1 MSRDGT
7 PRAGAGRQQGE
18 GSRRLRAGLRRHGL
32 ARQPTALM
40 RLTRAHDLR
49 FTDGNRIALFDTG
62 RAGLEAMLDAI
73 DAASERVHLET
84 YILRDDEIGKRFL
97 EALAARARQGVAVRL
112 LYDAIGSRGL
122 HDSSLEELRSV
133 GADVIA
139 FNRLGR
145 LYARFAPRKRD
156 HRKILVVDGRVA
168 FTGGL
173 NIGNEYYGGPGD
185 SRLGWRDAH
194 ALIEGPAVRDLE
206 AVFLESWFRADGP
219 GLIWNDFLDRA
230 PPPCGDSRCAVL
242 ADGPVYR
249 RRRTRALLIGALG
262 DANATAGLTSPY
274 FAPGRRVLEA
284 LARAG
289 QRGVRVDLLLAGR
302 SDHPVLRRAARAKF
316 SGLLRA
322 GVRVFE
328 YERTMMHAKTAVFDD
343 SFAVI
348 GTSNLDR
355 QSFERSY
362 EVNLVIAGGDVPRQ
376 LLGNFERDCALASP
390 IDESM
395 LASRGVVER
404 VLDTLASA
412 LARFM

>member
-1 MSRDGT
+1 MSGDDS
-7 PRAGAGRQQGE
+7 PRAGSGRRQDE
-18 GSRRLRAGLRRHGL
+18 RPRRLRAGLRRHGL
-32 ARQPTALM
+32 ARQPTTLM

-62 RAGLEAMLDAI
+62 RAGLGAMLDTI
-73 DAASERVHLET
+73 DTASERVHLET
-84 YILRDDEIGKRFL
+84 YILRADETGQRFL
-97 EALAARARQGVAVRL
+97 EALTGRARQGVAVRL
-112 LYDAIGSRGL
+112 LYDAVGSRGL
-122 HDSSLEELRSV
+122 HDSSLEELRGV

-145 LYARFAPRKRD
+145 LYAKFAPRRRD

-173 NIGNEYYGGPGD
+173 NIGNEYYGGLGD
-185 SRLGWRDAH
+185 ARLGWRDAH
-194 ALIEGPAVRDLE
+194 VRVEGPAVRDLE

-219 GLIWNDFLDRA
+219 GLVWNDFLDRA
-230 PPPCGDSRCAVL
+230 PPACGDTRCAVL

-249 RRRTRALLIGALG
+249 RRRTRALLISALG
-262 DANATAGLTSPY
+262 DATATAGLTSPY

-284 LARAG
+284 LASAG
-289 QRGVRVDLLLAGR
+289 QRGVRVDLLLAGT
-302 SDHPVLRRAARAKF
+302 SDHPVLRRAARASF
-316 SGLLRA
+316 PGLLRA

-328 YERTMMHAKTAVFDD
+328 YERTMMHAKAAVFDD
-343 SFAVI
+343 SVAVI

-362 EVNLVIAGGDVPRQ
+362 EVNLIIANGDVPRQ
-376 LLGNFERDCALASP
+376 LRRNFERDCGLARP
-390 IDESM
+390 IDEST

-404 VLDTLASA
+404 GLDALASV

>member
-1 MSRDGT
+1 MSGDGT
-7 PRAGAGRQQGE
+7 PRTGSGRRQGE
-18 GSRRLRAGLRRHGL
+18 RPRRLQAGLRRHGL

-49 FTDGNRIALFDTG
+49 FTDGNGIALFDTG
-62 RAGLEAMLDAI
+62 RAGLAAMLDAI

-84 YILRDDEIGKRFL
+84 YILRADETGQRFL
-97 EALAARARQGVAVRL
+97 DALADRARKGVAVRL
-112 LYDAIGSRGL
+112 LYDAVGSRAL
-122 HDSSLEELRSV
+122 HDSSLEELRGA

-145 LYARFAPRKRD
+145 LYTRFAPRRRD

-173 NIGNEYYGGPGD
+173 NIGNEYYGGLGEA
-185 SRLGWRDAH
+185 RLGWRDAH
-194 ALIEGPAVRDLE
+194 VRVEGPAVRDLE
-206 AVFLESWFRADGP
+206 AVFLESWFRADGT
-219 GLIWNDFLDRA
+219 GLVWNDFLDRA
-230 PPPCGDSRCAVL
+230 PPPCGESRCAVL

-249 RRRTRALLIGALG
+249 RRRTRALLISALG

-284 LARAG
+284 LESAG
-289 QRGVRVDLLLAGR
+289 QRGVRVDLLLAGI
-302 SDHPVLRRAARAKF
+302 SDHPILRRAARANF
-316 SGLLRA
+316 PGLLRA

-328 YERTMMHAKTAVFDD
+328 YERTMMHAKAAGFDD
-343 SFAVI
+343 SMAVI

-376 LLGNFERDCALASP
+376 LLRNFERDCALASP
-390 IDESM
+390 IDEST

-404 VLDTLASA
+404 GLDALASV

>member
-1 MSRDGT
+1 MSGDDS
-7 PRAGAGRQQGE
+7 PRAGSGRRQDE
-18 GSRRLRAGLRRHGL
+18 RPRRLRAGLRRHGL

-62 RAGLEAMLDAI
+62 RAGLGAMLDTI
-73 DAASERVHLET
+73 DTASERVHLET
-84 YILRDDEIGKRFL
+84 YILRADETGQRFL
-97 EALAARARQGVAVRL
+97 EALTGRARQGVAVRL
-112 LYDAIGSRGL
+112 LYDAVGSRGL
-122 HDSSLEELRSV
+122 HDSSLEELRGV

-145 LYARFAPRKRD
+145 LYTKFAPRRRD

-173 NIGNEYYGGPGD
+173 NIGNEYYGGLGD
-185 SRLGWRDAH
+185 ARLGWRDAH
-194 ALIEGPAVRDLE
+194 VRVEGPAVRDLE

-219 GLIWNDFLDRA
+219 GLVWNDFLDRA
-230 PPPCGDSRCAVL
+230 PPACGDTRCAVL

-249 RRRTRALLIGALG
+249 RRRTRALLISALG
-262 DANATAGLTSPY
+262 DATATAGLTSPY

-284 LARAG
+284 LASAG
-289 QRGVRVDLLLAGR
+289 QRGVRVDLLLAGV
-302 SDHPVLRRAARAKF
+302 SDHPVLRRAARASF
-316 SGLLRA
+316 PGLLRA

-328 YERTMMHAKTAVFDD
+328 YERTMMHAKAAVFDD
-343 SFAVI
+343 SVAVI

-362 EVNLVIAGGDVPRQ
+362 EVNLVIANGDVPRQ
-376 LLGNFERDCALASP
+376 LHRNFERDCGLARP
-390 IDESM
+390 IDEST

-404 VLDTLASA
+404 GLDALASV